1 MKAVM
6 HLKAPV
12 SFLKEGKTY
21 IAYSPVLD
29 LSTSAASFKKAQDRF
44 SEVAKIFF
52 EELVEMGTMDE
63 VLTNLGWKKV
73 QSRWSAPI
81 PVSHELADISIPL
94 QN

>member
-1 MKAVM
+1 MKTVM
-6 HLKAPV
+6 HLKVPV
-12 SFLKEGKTY
+12 SFFKEGNTY

-29 LSTSAASFKKAQDRF
+29 LSTSASNFKKAQQRF
-44 SEVAKIFF
+44 GEVVKIFF
-52 EELVEMGTMDE
+52 EELTELGTLDE

-81 PVSHELADISIPL
+81 PVSHELTDVSIPL